1 MKTILKLCAL
11 AVLLAGLPGCRN
23 VGYNDQ
29 SLNNDMTSGVA
40 PKGFVRSY
48 DQNGNPTVTPAPTP
62 GATDPASPNYRS
74 ANGSN

>member
-1 MKTILKLCAL
+1 L
-11 AVLLAGLPGCRN
+11 AGCRN

-40 PKGFVRSY
+40 PKGYERTY

-62 GATDPASPNYRS
+62 GTNDPASPTYRRTNS
-74 ANGSN
+74 SN